1 MMTRP
6 ANSNKHM
13 VYAEDVLWALMQHP
27 NKNITKGEIKAIV
40 EQVVAEKEVTIGMCM
55 PVAGYGDLDS
65 EEDY

>member
-1 MMTRP
+1 MTRP

-13 VYAEDVLWALMQHP
+13 IYAEDVLWALMQHQ
-27 NKNITKGEIKAIV
+27 NKAITKSEIKAIV

-55 PVAGYGDLDS
+55 PIASCVDLDS